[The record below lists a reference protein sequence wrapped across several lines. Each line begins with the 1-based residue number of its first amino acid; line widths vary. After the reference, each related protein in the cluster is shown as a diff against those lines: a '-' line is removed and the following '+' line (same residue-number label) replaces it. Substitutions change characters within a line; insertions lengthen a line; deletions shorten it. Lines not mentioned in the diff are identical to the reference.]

1 MLLTATKF
9 RGIFIN
15 KKTKRVYSTRSGS
28 LKELKQSYV
37 YDTRK
42 KTSKPYIQVGVP
54 ECSLLHRLI
63 AYTFIGNADGL
74 TVNHKN
80 GNTLDNR
87 IKNLEILTSEQNL
100 LHAKENN
107 LLAKG
112 EKHGR
117 SLYTDSLLLK
127 ALRRISA
134 GFSVKSTAEKYKI
147 SQSYLNKV
155 KNGVYRKDL
164 LNRV

>member
-9 RGIFIN
+9 HGIFIN
-15 KKTKRVYSTRSGS
+15 KRTKKVYSKRSGS
-28 LKELKQSYV
+28 LKELKQSHV
-37 YDTRK
+37 YDKRK
-42 KTSKPYIQVGVP
+42 RKPKPYIQVGVP
-54 ECSLLHRLI
+54 ECTLLHRII

-87 IKNLEILTSEQNL
+87 IKNLEIVTLEQNL
-100 LHAKENN
+100 LHAKETG
-107 LLAKG
+107 LLSKG
-112 EKHGR
+112 ESHGR
-117 SLYTDSLLLK
+117 SLYKDSLLLK
-127 ALRRISA
+127 ALKRISS
-134 GFSVKSTAEKYKI
+134 GFSVKSTAEKYKV

-155 KNGVYRKDL
+155 KNGVYRRDL